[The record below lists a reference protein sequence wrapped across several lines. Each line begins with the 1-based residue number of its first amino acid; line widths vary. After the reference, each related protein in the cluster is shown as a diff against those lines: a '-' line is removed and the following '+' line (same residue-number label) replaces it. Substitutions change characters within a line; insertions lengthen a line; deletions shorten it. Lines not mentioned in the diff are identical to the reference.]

1 MKNKK
6 GILLVVVLIFGA
18 LLIAGLMALFSHF
31 GFLGKPFVFLSA
43 VAFVLF
49 VLAVFFVAAKMK
61 K

>member
-6 GILLVVVLIFGA
+6 LILLVLVLIFGA

-31 GFLGKPFVFLSA
+31 GILGKPFVFLSA
-43 VAFVLF
+43 VIFVLF
-49 VLAVFFVAAKMK
+49 VSAVFFAAAKMK